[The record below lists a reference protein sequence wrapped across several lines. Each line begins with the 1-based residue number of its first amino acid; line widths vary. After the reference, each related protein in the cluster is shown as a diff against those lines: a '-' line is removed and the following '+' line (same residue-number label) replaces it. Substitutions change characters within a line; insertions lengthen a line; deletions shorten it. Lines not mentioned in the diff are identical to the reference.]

1 MDFIF
6 ITKTVKQNNKAPAT
20 EQVMVKINFKNSAI
34 RNPWQQKFISASKN

>member
-6 ITKTVKQNNKAPAT
+6 ITKTVKQNSKAPAT

-34 RNPWQQKFISASKN
+34 QKPRQQKFISASKN